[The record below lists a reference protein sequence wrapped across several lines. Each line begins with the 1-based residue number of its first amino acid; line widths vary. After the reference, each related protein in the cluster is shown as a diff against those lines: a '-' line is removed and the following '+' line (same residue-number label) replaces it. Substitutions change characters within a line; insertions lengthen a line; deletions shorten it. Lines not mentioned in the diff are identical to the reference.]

1 MSTKDQLEAMKAEI
15 ESHVENL
22 RQLRKEAVID
32 DEPDGRL
39 DEFAE
44 TIKFMGWITRSLER
58 LAETSPEENWPEP
71 DGYRREGPFTVQ
83 TSR

>member
-15 ESHVENL
+15 ESHIENL
-22 RQLRKEAVID
+22 RQLRRQAVID
-32 DEPDGRL
+32 DEPDSRL

-44 TIKFMGWITRSLER
+44 TIKYMGWCSRNLQR
-58 LAETSPEENWPEP
+58 LIEADPDYNWPEP
-71 DGYRREGPFTVQ
+71 DGYRREGPFTVP